1 MGKLRKIGRKIKKG
15 VKKLF
20 SSKIG
25 RIVGMV
31 GLYFAMG
38 AAVKGLSNW
47 FNSSFSKAGAA
58 AAEGTAVA
66 AEGAAATTGATTG
79 ATSTGGGTIGSV
91 VEGAASNAEGA
102 NAVIASVD
110 SAAINGTTTANS
122 TITDA
127 VTNVTESNILDQS
140 VVEVNNNLVLK
151 ENMIGSD
158 MLAENTIK
166 PEFNFMEGASKDV
179 TNLTEQVD
187 LTPPIGE
194 LEGFDKVRQA
204 GSNVRRGAR
213 EYFVGDEST
222 FVPDTIAGIG
232 TGMIQQQFLPE
243 QEERGRGYVADPVQQ
258 ELAGA
263 AYVQEVGPMMA
274 SATGNANFSNLTQ
287 MANQN
292 VYGVGTLNHLAGLYT
307 PPAIPKTA
315 V

>member
-25 RIVGMV
+25 SIVGMV

-38 AAVKGLSNW
+38 AVAKGLTN
-47 FNSSFSKAGAA
+47 FFGQAGAK
-58 AAEGTAVA
+58 
-66 AEGAAATTGATTG
+66 TGATVTEE
-79 ATSTGGGTIGSV
+79 V
-91 VEGAASNAEGA
+91 VKEEVKKE
-102 NAVIASVD
+102 AVK
-110 SAAINGTTTANS
+110 
-122 TITDA
+122 DA
-127 VTNVTESNILDQS
+127 VTKEISEVAAGKDALSKKVSTLIETSPTNVDAANQAFKAIDSSAIAGNTMPSPTLTEANTNLIDSNILDQN
-140 VVEVNNNLVLK
+140 VAEVNNNLVLK

-166 PEFNFMEGASKDV
+166 PELNFMEGASKDV

-222 FVPDTIAGIG
+222 FIPDTISGVG
-232 TGMIQQQFLPE
+232 TGLIAQQFAPD
-243 QEERGRGYVADPVQQ
+243 EEPMGSGFISPQPVQVQ
-258 ELAGA
+258 AQA

-274 SATGNANFSNLTQ
+274 NVTGVPNFSNFTQ

-292 VYGVGTLNHLAGLYT
+292 VYGIGTPNHLAGLYG
-307 PPAIPKTA
+307 
-315 V
+315 

>member
-38 AAVKGLSNW
+38 AVAKGLSN
-47 FNSSFSKAGAA
+47 FFGQAGAK
-58 AAEGTAVA
+58 
-66 AEGAAATTGATTG
+66 TGATVTEE
-79 ATSTGGGTIGSV
+79 V
-91 VEGAASNAEGA
+91 VKEEVKKE
-102 NAVIASVD
+102 AVK
-110 SAAINGTTTANS
+110 
-122 TITDA
+122 DA
-127 VTNVTESNILDQS
+127 VTKEISEVAAGKDALSKKVSTLIETSPTNVDAANQAFKAIDSSAIAGNTMPSPTLTEANTNLIDSNILDQN
-140 VVEVNNNLVLK
+140 VAEVNNNLVLK

-166 PEFNFMEGASKDV
+166 PELNFMEGASKDV

-222 FVPDTIAGIG
+222 FIPDTISGVG
-232 TGMIQQQFLPE
+232 TGLIAQQFAPD
-243 QEERGRGYVADPVQQ
+243 EEPMGSGFISPQPVQVQ
-258 ELAGA
+258 AQA

-274 SATGNANFSNLTQ
+274 NVTGVPNFSNFTQ

-292 VYGVGTLNHLAGLYT
+292 VYGIGTPNHLAGLYG
-307 PPAIPKTA
+307 
-315 V
+315 

>member
-47 FNSSFSKAGAA
+47 FSSSFGKAGATA
-58 AAEGTAVA
+58 TETTAVA
-66 AEGAAATTGATTG
+66 AEGAAAT
-79 ATSTGGGTIGSV
+79 GGGAGAGGSKTIGSV
-91 VEGAASNAEGA
+91 VEGAASNTEGA

-110 SAAINGTTTANS
+110 SAAINGSTTANS

-127 VTNVTESNILDQS
+127 VTNVSESNILDQS
-140 VVEVNNNLVLK
+140 VAEVNNNLVLK
-151 ENMIGSD
+151 ENIVGSD
-158 MLAENTIK
+158 MLTENTIK

-179 TNLTEQVD
+179 TQLPEQVD

-204 GSNVRRGAR
+204 SSNVRRGAR
-213 EYFVGDEST
+213 EYFIGDEST

-243 QEERGRGYVADPVQQ
+243 EEERGRGFIADPAMQVQAQ
-258 ELAGA
+258 A
-263 AYVQEVGPMMA
+263 AYVQDVGPMMA
-274 SATGNANFSNLTQ
+274 NVTGNTNFSNMTQ
-287 MANQN
+287 MANQT

-307 PPAIPKTA
+307 PPAIPKVA